1 MKDTVLFIVVPV
13 YKDADVIKVTC
24 PMFLDQLFKMRD
36 EGLVSDKSRVLFV
49 DDGSGDDS
57 WDTIKELSEQNK
69 PYVKG
74 IALSRNRGHQ
84 NAVTAGLMEAKDHC
98 DVTITIDDDG
108 QDDIGA
114 MTQMMKEYDNGC
126 EIVYGV
132 RQNRDTDS
140 FMKRFTAQTYYKT
153 LNVLGADVI
162 YNHADYRLVSAKALQ
177 EFANFKEV
185 NLFLRGLFP
194 MVGFKSTCVYYDRH
208 ERMAGKGHY
217 SISKLFTLAFDGVTS
232 LSVKPI
238 KIITWFGFFVALI
251 SFILLIYTI
260 ITHFVTDT
268 PHGWASTSCII
279 CFLSG
284 MQMMSI
290 GVIGEYIGK
299 IYLETKHRPRY
310 IISDRCDGED
320 QKN

>member
-1 MKDTVLFIVVPV
+1 MKDTVLYIVVPV
-13 YKDADVIKVTC
+13 YKDAEVIKLTC

-36 EGLVSDKSRVLFV
+36 EELISDKSRILFV

-57 WDTIKELSEQNK
+57 WDMIKQLTEQNA

-74 IALSRNRGHQ
+74 ICLSRNRGHQ
-84 NAVTAGLMEAKDHC
+84 NAVTAGLLEVKDMC

-114 MTQMMKEYDNGC
+114 MTQMLKEYDNGC

-132 RQNRDTDS
+132 RQNRDTDT

-153 LNVLGADVI
+153 LNALGADVI
-162 YNHADYRLVSAKALQ
+162 YNHADYRLVSSRALQ

-217 SISKLFTLAFDGVTS
+217 SISKLFGLAFDGVTS

-238 KIITWFGFFVALI
+238 KIITWFGFFVALV
-251 SFILLIYTI
+251 SFVLLIYTI
-260 ITHFVTDT
+260 IVHFVKNT
-268 PHGWASTSCII
+268 PQGWASTSCII

-299 IYLETKHRPRY
+299 IYLETKQRPRY
-310 IISDRCDGED
+310 IISERYDAED

>member
-1 MKDTVLFIVVPV
+1 MKDTVLYIVVPV
-13 YKDADVIKVTC
+13 YKDAEVIKVTC
-24 PMFLDQLFKMRD
+24 PLFLGQLFKMRD
-36 EGLVSDKSRVLFV
+36 EGLISDKSRVLFV

-57 WDTIKELSEQNK
+57 WDMIKQLTAENE

-74 IALSRNRGHQ
+74 ICLSRNRGHQ
-84 NAVTAGLMEAKDHC
+84 NAVTAGLLEVKDMC

-114 MTQMMKEYDNGC
+114 MTQMIKEYDNGC

-162 YNHADYRLVSAKALQ
+162 YNHADYRLVSSRALQ
-177 EFANFKEV
+177 EFANFHEV

-217 SISKLFTLAFDGVTS
+217 SISKLFGLAFDGVTS

-238 KIITWFGFFVALI
+238 KIITWFGFIVALI
-251 SFILLIYTI
+251 SFILLIYTLI
-260 ITHFVTDT
+260 VHFVQNT
-268 PHGWASTSCII
+268 PQGWASTSCII

-299 IYLETKHRPRY
+299 IYLETKQRPRY
-310 IISDRCDGED
+310 IISDRCGED

>member
-1 MKDTVLFIVVPV
+1 MKDTVLYIVVPV
-13 YKDADVIKVTC
+13 YKDAEVIKVTC
-24 PMFLDQLFKMRD
+24 PLFLGQLFKMRD
-36 EGLVSDKSRVLFV
+36 EGLISDKSRVLFV

-57 WDTIKELSEQNK
+57 WDMIKQLTAENK

-74 IALSRNRGHQ
+74 ICLSRNRGHQ
-84 NAVTAGLMEAKDHC
+84 NAVTAGLLEVKDMC

-114 MTQMMKEYDNGC
+114 MTQMIKEYDNGC

-162 YNHADYRLVSAKALQ
+162 YNHADYRLVSSRALQ
-177 EFANFKEV
+177 EFANFHEV

-217 SISKLFTLAFDGVTS
+217 SISKLFGLAFDGVTS

-238 KIITWFGFFVALI
+238 KIITWFGFIVALI
-251 SFILLIYTI
+251 SFILLIYTLI
-260 ITHFVTDT
+260 VHFVQNT
-268 PHGWASTSCII
+268 PQGWASTSCII
-279 CFLSG
+279 CFLSD

-299 IYLETKHRPRY
+299 IYLETKQRPRY
-310 IISDRCDGED
+310 IISDRCGED

>member
-1 MKDTVLFIVVPV
+1 MKDTVLYIVVPV
-13 YKDADVIKVTC
+13 YKDAEVIKVTC
-24 PMFLDQLFKMRD
+24 PLFLGQLFKMRD
-36 EGLVSDKSRVLFV
+36 EGLISDKSRVLFV

-57 WDTIKELSEQNK
+57 WDMIKQLTAENE

-74 IALSRNRGHQ
+74 ICLSRNRGHQ

-114 MTQMMKEYDNGC
+114 MTQMIKEYDNGC

-162 YNHADYRLVSAKALQ
+162 YNHADYRLVSSRALQ

-217 SISKLFTLAFDGVTS
+217 SISKLFGLAFDGVTS

-238 KIITWFGFFVALI
+238 KIITWFGFIVALI
-251 SFILLIYTI
+251 SFVFLIYTLI
-260 ITHFVTDT
+260 VHFVSNT
-268 PHGWASTSCII
+268 PQGWASTSCII

-299 IYLETKHRPRY
+299 IYLETKQRPRY
-310 IISDRCDGED
+310 IISDRCDPED

>member
-1 MKDTVLFIVVPV
+1 MKDTVLYIVVPV

-24 PMFLDQLFKMRD
+24 PMFLDQLHKMRD
-36 EGLVSDKSRVLFV
+36 EGLVSDNSRLLFV

-57 WDTIKELSEQNK
+57 WDTIKQLCDEYK

-84 NAVTAGLMEAKDHC
+84 NAVTAGLMEAKDKC

-114 MTQMMKEYDNGC
+114 MSQMMKEFDNGC

-162 YNHADYRLVSAKALQ
+162 YNHADYRLVSSKALQ

-238 KIITWFGFFVALI
+238 KIITWFGFIVALV
-251 SFILLIYTI
+251 SFVLLIYSI
-260 ITHFVTDT
+260 IVHFVQNT
-268 PHGWASTSCII
+268 PQGWASTSCII

-284 MQMMSI
+284 MQMVSI

-299 IYLETKHRPRY
+299 IYLETKQRPRY
-310 IISDRCDGED
+310 IISERCDPED
-320 QKN
+320 QKS

>member
-1 MKDTVLFIVVPV
+1 MKDTVLYIVVPV

-57 WDTIKELSEQNK
+57 WDTIKELSKQNE

-84 NAVTAGLMEAKDHC
+84 NAVTAGLMEAMDHC
-98 DVTITIDDDG
+98 DITITIDDDG

-114 MTQMMKEYDNGC
+114 MRDMVLEYDKGC

-132 RQNRDTDS
+132 RQSRDTDT

-162 YNHADYRLVSAKALQ
+162 YNHADYRLVSAKALH
-177 EFANFKEV
+177 EFANFHEV

-194 MVGFKSTCVYYDRH
+194 MVGFKSACVYYDRH

-217 SISKLFTLAFDGVTS
+217 SISKLFGLAFDGVTS

-238 KIITWFGFFVALI
+238 KIITWFGFFVAVI
-251 SFILLIYTI
+251 SFVLLIYTLI
-260 ITHFVTDT
+260 SHFMGNT
-268 PHGWASTSCII
+268 PQGWASTSCII

-284 MQMMSI
+284 IQMMSI

-299 IYLETKHRPRY
+299 IYLETKQRPRY
-310 IISDRCDGED
+310 IISDRCGED

>member
-1 MKDTVLFIVVPV
+1 MKDTVLYIVVPV
-13 YKDADVIKVTC
+13 YKDAEVIKVTC
-24 PMFLDQLFKMRD
+24 PLFLGQLFKMRD
-36 EGLVSDKSRVLFV
+36 EGLISDKSRVLFV

-57 WDTIKELSEQNK
+57 WDMIKQLTAENE

-74 IALSRNRGHQ
+74 ICLSRNRGHQ
-84 NAVTAGLMEAKDHC
+84 NAVTAGLLEVKDMC

-114 MTQMMKEYDNGC
+114 MTQMIKEYDNGC

-132 RQNRDTDS
+132 RQNRDTDT

-162 YNHADYRLVSAKALQ
+162 YNHADYRLVSSRALQ

-217 SISKLFTLAFDGVTS
+217 SISKLFGLAFDGVTS

-238 KIITWFGFFVALI
+238 KIITWFGFFVALV
-251 SFILLIYTI
+251 SFVLLIYTI
-260 ITHFVTDT
+260 IVHFVKNT
-268 PHGWASTSCII
+268 PQGWASTSCII

-299 IYLETKHRPRY
+299 IYLETKQRPRY
-310 IISDRCDGED
+310 IISDRCGED

>member
-1 MKDTVLFIVVPV
+1 MKDTVLYIVVPV

-24 PMFLDQLFKMRD
+24 PMFLDQLYKMRD
-36 EGLVSDKSRVLFV
+36 EGLISGDSRLLFV

-57 WDTIKELSEQNK
+57 WDTIKQLCDENK
-69 PYVKG
+69 PFVKG

-114 MTQMMKEYDNGC
+114 MRDMLLEYDKGC

-132 RQNRDTDS
+132 RQNRDTDT

-162 YNHADYRLVSAKALQ
+162 YNHADYRLVSSRALQ
-177 EFANFKEV
+177 EFANFHEV

-208 ERMAGKGHY
+208 ERLAGKGHY

-238 KIITWFGFFVALI
+238 KIITWFGFIVALI
-251 SFILLIYTI
+251 SFIFFIYSI
-260 ITHFVTDT
+260 IVHFIENT
-268 PHGWASTSCII
+268 PQGWASTSCII

-299 IYLETKHRPRY
+299 IYLETKQRPRY
-310 IISDRCDGED
+310 IISERYGED

>member
-1 MKDTVLFIVVPV
+1 MKDTVLYIVVPV

>member
-1 MKDTVLFIVVPV
+1 MKDTVLYIVVPV
-13 YKDADVIKVTC
+13 YKDAEVIKVTC

-36 EGLVSDKSRVLFV
+36 EGLVSDGSRLLFV
-49 DDGSGDDS
+49 DDGSADDS
-57 WDTIKELSEQNK
+57 WDTIKQLCDENK

-74 IALSRNRGHQ
+74 ICLSRNRGHQ

-114 MTQMMKEYDNGC
+114 MTNMIKEFDNGC

-132 RQNRDTDS
+132 RQNRDTDT

-162 YNHADYRLVSAKALQ
+162 YNHADYRLVSSRALQ

-194 MVGFKSTCVYYDRH
+194 LVGFKSTCVYYDRH
-208 ERMAGKGHY
+208 ERLAGKGHY

-238 KIITWFGFFVALI
+238 KIITWFGFIVALI
-251 SFILLIYTI
+251 SFVLLIYTLI
-260 ITHFVTDT
+260 SHFFGSA
-268 PHGWASTSCII
+268 PQGWASTSCII

-284 MQMMSI
+284 IQMMSI

-299 IYLETKHRPRY
+299 IYLETKQRPRY
-310 IISDRCDGED
+310 IISERYDAED

>member
-1 MKDTVLFIVVPV
+1 MKDTVLYIVVPV

-24 PMFLDQLFKMRD
+24 PLFLNQLFKMRD
-36 EGLVSDKSRVLFV
+36 EGLISDDSRILFV

-57 WDTIKELSEQNK
+57 WDTIKMLVDK
-69 PYVKG
+69 DPHVKG
-74 IALSRNRGHQ
+74 ICLSRNRGHQ
-84 NAVTAGLMEAKDHC
+84 NAVVAGLMEAKDHC

-114 MTQMMKEYDNGC
+114 MREMLIEYGKGC

-132 RQNRDTDS
+132 RKKRDTDT
-140 FMKRFTAQTYYKT
+140 FMKRFTAQTYYKI
-153 LNVLGADVI
+153 LNLLGADVI
-162 YNHADYRLVSAKALQ
+162 YNHADYRLVSSRALE
-177 EFANFKEV
+177 EFQNFHEV

-194 MVGFKSTCVYYDRH
+194 MVGFKSACVYYDRH
-208 ERMAGKGHY
+208 ERMAGEGHY
-217 SISKLFTLAFDGVTS
+217 TISKMFGLAFDGVTS

-238 KIITWFGFFVALI
+238 KIITWFGFVVAVL
-251 SFILLIYTI
+251 SFILLIYSI
-260 ITHFVTDT
+260 IVHFVQST
-268 PHGWASTSCII
+268 PQGWASTACLI

-284 MQMMSI
+284 MQMISI

-299 IYLETKHRPRY
+299 IYLETKQRPRY
-310 IISDRCDGED
+310 IISERYEQD

>member
-1 MKDTVLFIVVPV
+1 MKDTVLYIVVPV

-24 PMFLDQLFKMRD
+24 PMFLDQLYKMRD
-36 EGLVSDKSRVLFV
+36 EGLISGDSRLLFV

-57 WDTIKELSEQNK
+57 WDTIKQLCDENK
-69 PYVKG
+69 PFVKG

-114 MTQMMKEYDNGC
+114 MRDMLLEYDKGC

-132 RQNRDTDS
+132 RQNRDTDT

-162 YNHADYRLVSAKALQ
+162 YNHADYRLVSSRALQ

-208 ERMAGKGHY
+208 ERLAGKGHY

-238 KIITWFGFFVALI
+238 KIITWFGFIVALI
-251 SFILLIYTI
+251 SFIFFIYSI
-260 ITHFVTDT
+260 IVHFIENT
-268 PHGWASTSCII
+268 PQGWASTSCII

-299 IYLETKHRPRY
+299 IYLETKQRPRY
-310 IISDRCDGED
+310 IISERYGED

>member
-1 MKDTVLFIVVPV
+1 MKDTVLYIVVPV
-13 YKDADVIKVTC
+13 YKDAEVIKVTC
-24 PMFLDQLFKMRD
+24 PLFLDQLFKMRD
-36 EGLVSDKSRVLFV
+36 EGLISDKSRVLFV

-57 WDTIKELSEQNK
+57 WDMIKQLTQENE

-74 IALSRNRGHQ
+74 ICLSRNRGHQ
-84 NAVTAGLMEAKDHC
+84 NAVTAGLLEVKDMC

-114 MTQMMKEYDNGC
+114 MTQMMKEFDNGC

-162 YNHADYRLVSAKALQ
+162 YNHADYRLVSSRALQ
-177 EFANFKEV
+177 EFANFHEV

-238 KIITWFGFFVALI
+238 KIITWFGFIVALI
-251 SFILLIYTI
+251 SFILFVYTI
-260 ITHFVTDT
+260 ILHFFTDT

-299 IYLETKHRPRY
+299 IYLETKQRPRY
-310 IISDRCDGED
+310 IISDRCGED

>member
-1 MKDTVLFIVVPV
+1 MKDTVLYIVVPV

-24 PMFLDQLFKMRD
+24 PMFLDQLYKMRD
-36 EGLVSDKSRVLFV
+36 EGLISGDSRLLFV

-57 WDTIKELSEQNK
+57 WDTIKQLCDENK
-69 PYVKG
+69 PFVKG

-114 MTQMMKEYDNGC
+114 MRDMLIEYDKGC

-132 RQNRDTDS
+132 RQNRDTDT

-162 YNHADYRLVSAKALQ
+162 YNHADYRLVSSRALQ
-177 EFANFKEV
+177 EFANFHEV

-208 ERMAGKGHY
+208 ERLAGKGHY

-238 KIITWFGFFVALI
+238 KIITWFGFIVALI
-251 SFILLIYTI
+251 SFIFFIYSI
-260 ITHFVTDT
+260 IVHFVENT
-268 PHGWASTSCII
+268 PQGWASTSCII

-299 IYLETKHRPRY
+299 IYLETKQRPRY
-310 IISDRCDGED
+310 IISERYGED

>member
-1 MKDTVLFIVVPV
+1 MKDTVLYIVVPV
-13 YKDADVIKVTC
+13 YKDAEVIKVTC
-24 PMFLDQLFKMRD
+24 PLFLGQLFKMRD
-36 EGLVSDKSRVLFV
+36 EGLISDKSRVLFV

-57 WDTIKELSEQNK
+57 WDTIKQLCSSD
-69 PYVKG
+69 PHVKG
-74 IALSRNRGHQ
+74 ICLSCNRGHQ
-84 NAVTAGLMEAKDHC
+84 NAVVAGLMEAKDHC
-98 DVTITIDDDG
+98 DITISIDDDG
-108 QDDIGA
+108 QDDVNA
-114 MTQMMKEYDNGC
+114 MRDMVLEYDKGC

-132 RQNRDTDS
+132 RQNRDTDT

-153 LNVLGADVI
+153 LNILGADVI
-162 YNHADYRLVSAKALQ
+162 YNHADYRLVSSRALN
-177 EFANFKEV
+177 EFANFTEV

-217 SISKLFTLAFDGVTS
+217 SISKLFGLAFDGVTS

-238 KIITWFGFFVALI
+238 KIITWFGFFVAVL
-251 SFILLIYTI
+251 SFVLLIYSI
-260 ITHFVTDT
+260 VVHFIKST
-268 PHGWASTSCII
+268 PQGWASTACLI

-284 MQMMSI
+284 IQLISI

-299 IYLETKHRPRY
+299 IYLEVKHRPRY
-310 IISDRCDGED
+310 IISDRAGED